1 MQEER
6 IRLTSTDS
14 VNSVN
19 KDTFVDVELQH
30 HTKVFPFP
38 SVSDTIDQR
47 EVFEQE
53 RADSTKYRLILT
65 INPYCT
71 NVLFNA
77 VTEIVKN
84 EGTDIPSDLTIATA
98 DGTFQSDKNTKINSI
113 TNTDMVRNT
122 DYSNDGYLYHCGFDM
137 FNNHILRN
145 QTFKLVNP
153 LVDRVSFT
161 HKNTNGSHVTDVK
174 NNYNTIRDFMRYSDG
189 KEVTLTRRTDVSTI
203 EGVSNTE
210 AQNDARHLYLKDD
223 IMEFIDCV
231 NANLSEQNGWWGFN
245 NRSSIPSCKFTG
257 TNNGEGIWEDLKI
270 SKVFNGE
277 YFDGSETQE
286 HMACEFIEM
295 YPDSSLYSFCPK
307 YNVLQNRE
315 EQNWDISIMYPYETF
330 GLDYTKDKEKNML
343 LINGSLKQE
352 DGQEIQ
358 YVNALLLAS
367 YKQTKGTSGQDIILF
382 RSYVKHNLKTGDKI
396 KLYFN
401 LNNTER
407 RGDFVEIQ
415 DRTFEVVNTGNL
427 NDEYLDYY
435 FYIND
440 VNDIKDALRQAGE
453 TINQQ
458 DKIENNKYTFRFIK
472 VINDREC
479 KYYYRKF
486 RKLPNLKFRK
496 EELTQEI
503 AEDRDK
509 YNTYINQNCRLTN
522 ANFVSQTNKEM
533 LPFNKEQYP
542 LAFSRTI
549 YNDGN
554 AQVVFTDTIDI
565 DKITDN
571 LGRPLT
577 ELFVCFIKRNKGH
590 DIWYK
595 KTKGNTTAKK
605 KEALQNI
612 EFSHCFGEVI
622 SGLEIHSEKTDD
634 EFLKNERKILSDSTL
649 LTNIDGTAL
658 NRNITIES
666 NAEDKNGDTLY
677 GDVVE
682 LDRNN
687 IKETVLAD
695 VQFRFNTEQREHNF
709 NNDDDLNC
717 GKFIIDEIVTDDYD
731 RDGFQCDQ
739 IEIKDTTYRPEGY
752 YYKAFYPIQVR
763 EFGSMRQGSHK
774 DIKIST
780 CRPRQAEGMFIEVV
794 SMLRS
799 GVNSG
804 DTVYLC
810 DEKEDIMIPLTVNSV
825 QNSVRFL
832 LNPMKPGQDGYISI
846 FDIIKGLL
854 HSDGK
859 TITEED
865 IENGYTWIDEFG
877 NENIASEE
885 IKDEDNTITES
896 DLGKTIYDYGNPKY
910 ILRLK
915 NNDIPN
921 YAYKVGVNVYLW
933 RDVLN
938 VGHKDAVEVPEYPF
952 ANGHF
957 YINKLVNFFLKRQDP
972 FNYNGLYAT
981 EQSPND
987 IFGIVKEQSNYE
999 YKDETHRVC

>member
-1 MQEER
+1 MQEEY

-19 KDTFVDVELQH
+19 KEAFVNVELQH

-38 SVSDTIDQR
+38 SISETIDQR

-53 RADSTKYRLILT
+53 REDSTKYRLILT

-84 EGTDIPSDLTIATA
+84 EGTDNPSDLTIATA
-98 DGTFQSDKNTKINSI
+98 DGTFQSNKNTEINSI

-122 DYSNDGYLYHCGFDM
+122 DYSNNGYLYHCGFDM

-153 LVDRVSFT
+153 LVENVSFT

-231 NANLSEQNGWWGFN
+231 SANLSEQNGWWGFN
-245 NRSSIPSCKFTG
+245 NRSSIPSCEFTG
-257 TNNGEGIWEDLKI
+257 TNGNGEGIWEDLKI

-307 YNVLQNRE
+307 YNALQNRE
-315 EQNWDISIMYPYETF
+315 EQNWDISIMYPYQTF
-330 GLDYTKDKEKNML
+330 GLDTTKEEERNML

-352 DGQEIQ
+352 DGQEPQ
-358 YVNALLLAS
+358 YINALLLAG

-382 RSYVKHNLKTGDKI
+382 RSYIKHNLKTGDKI

-401 LNNTER
+401 LSNDER
-407 RGDFVEIQ
+407 RGNFIEIQ

-427 NDEYLDYY
+427 KDEYLDYY

-453 TINQQ
+453 IINQE

-503 AEDRDK
+503 AENRDN
-509 YNTYINQNCRLTN
+509 YNIYINENCRLTN

-622 SGLEIHSEKTDD
+622 SGLEIHGEKTDD
-634 EFLKNERKILSDSTL
+634 DFLKNERKILSDSTL
-649 LTNIDGTAL
+649 LTNTDGTAL
-658 NRNITIES
+658 NRDITIES
-666 NAEDKNGDTLY
+666 NVEDEKGDTLY

-695 VQFRFNTEQREHNF
+695 VQFRFNTEQREHDF

-717 GKFIIDEIVTDDYD
+717 GKFIIDEIITDDYD

-739 IEIKDTTYRPEGY
+739 IEIEDTTYRPEGY

-774 DIKIST
+774 DITISS
-780 CRPRQAEGMFIEVV
+780 CRPRQAGGMFIEVV
-794 SMLRS
+794 STLRS
-799 GVNSG
+799 GANSG
-804 DTVYLC
+804 NIVYLC
-810 DEKEDIMIPLTVNSV
+810 DDMKQEMIPLTINSV
-825 QNSVRFL
+825 LSNVRFL
-832 LNPMKPGQDGYISI
+832 VNPMNPTNSSDENYKNI
-846 FDIIKGLL
+846 FEICNGLL
-854 HSDGK
+854 YSERVISEVMEKWVDEDGNVHFA
-859 TITEED
+859 EE
-865 IENGYTWIDEFG
+865 
-877 NENIASEE
+877 EE
-885 IKDEDNTITES
+885 KGTTIKD
-896 DLGKTIYDYGNPKY
+896 YGMPKY
-910 ILRLK
+910 VLRLK
-915 NNDIPN
+915 NYDIPS
-921 YAYKVGVNVYLW
+921 YAYKVATNVYLW

-938 VGHKDAVEVPEYPF
+938 VGNKDTVELTEYPF

-957 YINKLVNFFLKRQDP
+957 YINKDINFFLKRQDP
-972 FNYNGLYAT
+972 FGYNGLYS
-981 EQSPND
+981 ESKNPND
-987 IFGIVKEQSNYE
+987 IYGNVKKTSNYE
-999 YKDETHRVC
+999 YKDEENRIC